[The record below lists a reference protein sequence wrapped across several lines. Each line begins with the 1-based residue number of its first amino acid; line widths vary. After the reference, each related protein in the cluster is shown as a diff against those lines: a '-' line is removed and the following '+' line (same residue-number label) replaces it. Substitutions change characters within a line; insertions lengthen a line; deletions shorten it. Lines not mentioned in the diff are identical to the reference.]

1 MSYIDDF
8 GIRAVYGLGADGKGE
23 LASESAAQNKYA
35 IKQIVADVSGIT
47 STSAVQLKG
56 AFIPKGSVIV
66 RAYLVGT
73 KAATTNT
80 TTTDIGTINVD
91 GTATGADPDGLV
103 DGAELKAQGHVGL
116 GAQINKQV
124 AFDSA
129 ITVLVSAA
137 AGAAGFEGKL
147 IVDYV

>member
-1 MSYIDDF
+1 MAYTDDF

-23 LASESAAQNKYA
+23 LAKEVGAQNKYA

-47 STSAVQLKG
+47 STSALQLKG
-56 AFIPKGSVIV
+56 AFIPKGSIIL
-66 RAYLVGT
+66 RAYLAIT
-73 KAATTNT
+73 KAADTAA
-80 TTTDIGTINVD
+80 TTTDIGTCQLD
-91 GTATGADPDGLV
+91 GTTVDADGLV
-103 DGAELKAQGHVGL
+103 DGATLAAQGNVGA

-124 AFDSA
+124 AYDEA
-129 ITVLVSAA
+129 ITVLVSSA

>member
-8 GIRAVYGLGADGKGE
+8 GIRATYGLDATGKGE
-23 LASESAAQNKYA
+23 LAKESGAQNKYA

-47 STSAVQLKG
+47 STTAVQLKG
-56 AFIPKGSVIV
+56 AFIPKGSIIL
-66 RAYLVGT
+66 RAYLAVT
-73 KAATTNT
+73 KAGATAA
-80 TTTDIGTINVD
+80 TTTDIGTCKLD
-91 GTATGADPDGLV
+91 GTTVDADGLV
-103 DGAELKAQGHVGL
+103 DGATLAAQGNVGA

-124 AFDSA
+124 AYDEA